1 MRYFVLGIIVLS
13 GCAPVPTPPSRYFL
27 GEPYQEGGLWSYPRE
42 DFALDEAGV
51 AAILPSLSGLTV
63 NGEARNAQGMVAAH
77 RTLQLPAIVTVT
89 NLDNGR
95 SLRLRVNDRGPAA
108 AGRVVAVS
116 PRAGALLGAT
126 GPFRV
131 RVVVDG
137 PASRRAIEGLAGQ
150 SAPLPIETAPVGR
163 VERESLAPPPGAR
176 AVVTR
181 TESASRAIAESAPSL
196 AREPERLPEQVT
208 QGAPNPGRIWLE
220 AGRFFRRD
228 LAQAQASRIGG
239 RAEPFGSA
247 GGPLAGGPLA
257 GGPGGASGRQ
267 QQWRVR
273 SGPYSSIAEADV
285 ALARALA
292 QGQPDLRLAVE

>member
-1 MRYFVLGIIVLS
+1 
-13 GCAPVPTPPSRYFL
+13 
-27 GEPYQEGGLWSYPRE
+27 LWSYPQE
-42 DFALDEAGV
+42 YFALDQTGI
-51 AAILPSLSGLTV
+51 AAITPSRSGLTA
-63 NGEARNAQGMVAAH
+63 NGETRDLQGMVAAH
-77 RTLQLPAIVTVT
+77 RTMQLPAVVTVT
-89 NLDNGR
+89 NLENGR

-137 PASRRAIEGLAGQ
+137 PASRQAIEGLAGQ
-150 SAPLPIETAPVGR
+150 AAPLPIQTAPVGR
-163 VERESLAPPPGAR
+163 VERESLAPPLGAR
-176 AVVTR
+176 AIANRVEPT
-181 TESASRAIAESAPSL
+181 ARAIAETAPSL
-196 AREPERLPEQVT
+196 AREPERLPEQVM
-208 QGAPNPGRIWLE
+208 QSAANPGRIWLE

-228 LAQAQASRIGG
+228 LAQIQASRLGG
-239 RAEPFGSA
+239 RAEPL
-247 GGPLAGGPLA
+247 GPP
-257 GGPGGASGRQ
+257 GRQ

-273 SGPYSSIAEADV
+273 SGPYSSIAEADA